1 MRDHLNFADENKM
14 DIGSEWGDEPLDD
27 KPIVLSK
34 KTKRRMNRIFRE
46 IAGIQK
52 IPYPEADN
60 LFERLRSWFIIKFRK
75 DN

>member
-34 KTKRRMNRIFRE
+34 KTRRISKSCLAFFVLQRI
-46 IAGIQK
+46 
-52 IPYPEADN
+52 
-60 LFERLRSWFIIKFRK
+60 
-75 DN
+75 